1 MDCLFKTTFEG
12 RFGVIKCSSVPF
24 KFRGILFSFDGK
36 WCKRVFLLLIFIVV
50 VVEVIGVA
58 IPETIKYCM
67 ADRFKCSTW
76 YNRFIH
82 LCVKKHPRVL
92 ISFNIAV
99 QVQAMWKLWKESF
112 LSFCMVEFFVLCIV
126 NVMTIKLILCTIVTK
141 EINQTGKIDQTRI
154 IITLNTCWSQICC
167 FSFSHFHKTLFRSS
181 TLYFLTFHK
190 INLQLYLQE
199 QQTTTTSIVCFTF
212 PYSFALNLQF
222 YLVNLDY
229 YRNLWGKN

>member
-50 VVEVIGVA
+50 VVEVIGGA

-92 ISFNIAV
+92 ISFDIAV

-112 LSFCMVEFFVLCIV
+112 LSFFIVEFFLLCIV
-126 NVMTIKLILCTIVTK
+126 NVMTIKLILCTTVTK
-141 EINQTGKIDQTRI
+141 EINQTRKIDQTRI
-154 IITLNTCWSQICC
+154 IIT
-167 FSFSHFHKTLFRSS
+167 
-181 TLYFLTFHK
+181 
-190 INLQLYLQE
+190 
-199 QQTTTTSIVCFTF
+199 
-212 PYSFALNLQF
+212 
-222 YLVNLDY
+222 
-229 YRNLWGKN
+229 